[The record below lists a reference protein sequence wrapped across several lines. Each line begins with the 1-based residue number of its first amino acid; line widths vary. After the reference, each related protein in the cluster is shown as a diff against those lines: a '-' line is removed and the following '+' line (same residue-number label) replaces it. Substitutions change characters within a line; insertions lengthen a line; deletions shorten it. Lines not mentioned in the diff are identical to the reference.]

1 MNVSVTARHFEL
13 TPDLKEHAETRLGKL
28 HKFQDGLMK
37 ANVVLEIEKY
47 RNLAEISVHGRHGDY
62 SGKAIAEKMPTAIDQ
77 ACEKVE
83 KQIRR
88 SARKQHTHRNGDA
101 KEEMVMGDTR
111 IESQRVSREMMSVEE
126 ATTRLD
132 EGEDIVV
139 FADTDTGA
147 TRVVYRRPDG
157 KMKLI
162 ELAD

>member
-13 TPDLKEHAETRLGKL
+13 TPDLKEHAESRLGKL

-37 ANVVLEIEKY
+37 ATVVLEIEKY
-47 RNLAEISVHGRHGDY
+47 RNLAEISVHGRLGDY
-62 SGKAIAEKMPTAIDQ
+62 SGKAIAEQMPIAIDQ
-77 ACEKVE
+77 AYEKVE

-88 SARKQHTHRNGDA
+88 TTRKHQAHRNGEP

-126 ATTRLD
+126 ATSRLE
-132 EGEDIVV
+132 EGEEIVV